1 MRIIIGNR
9 NERKIDINFPL
20 FTVTFLLRVTPKFVL
35 KHILKKLQAKIALD
49 DIDFRAISRAIYS
62 LRKYKGLAIVEIKES
77 NGSEVL
83 IKI

>member
-1 MRIIIGNR
+1 MRIIVVNR
-9 NERKIDINFPL
+9 HEGKINIYFPL
-20 FTVTFLLRVTPKFVL
+20 FILSFLLRVTPKFVL
-35 KHILKKLQAKIALD
+35 KHILKKAQAKIALD
-49 DIDFRAISRAIYS
+49 DIDLRAISRAIYS